1 MLPPHRIKEKAFMD
15 NSCDGKYSA
24 DDYSE
29 FILREGTIGRQAL
42 DRYGDHCVEVI
53 NDKWI
58 IASFNI
64 KNTTDPTLER
74 LSYGLLPKMYGLC
87 DITAVNAGG
96 VTIVREQPA
105 LGLYGQGTYICIIDT
120 GINWRH
126 KAFINEDG
134 TSKIEVIMDQASGM
148 LFTNDDIN
156 EALNGS
162 GADIPGDDIGHGTYM
177 AGIAAGKY
185 DRAKG
190 FSGVAPQAKLI
201 VVRLRQAKGFLR
213 DFYLVPEGVPAYS
226 EADIMRA
233 VAFASEYATQ
243 KKITLSYAIGLG
255 TTLGSHTGASPL
267 GSILADEGGIAGR
280 CVSVAA
286 GNEGNERL
294 HYEGHM
300 TGEGLQRVEIKVGE
314 GENGFIC
321 ELWSF
326 APEVYSIEIISPTG
340 QIINRLP
347 ARTGRSTILNFA
359 FENTVIDVYYQLY
372 ESLSGQNMVAL
383 RFEHPASG
391 IWVLNVYGRELT
403 DGRYNIWIMNRD
415 FLSGDTFFIG
425 SSPYTTITNPANI
438 YECITVVAYNHRDNS
453 IYYKNSRG
461 YNSYGL
467 IKPDFAAPGVGLL
480 VPSGEGDDTYVS
492 ASGTSIASGYYAG
505 MAALLQEYGI
515 IRGNL
520 PFLRTSEIKN
530 ITISGCSRQDGLK
543 YPNREWGYGT
553 VNLYNSLE
561 SLRRE

>member
-1 MLPPHRIKEKAFMD
+1 MLTCHRIEKKLIMD
-15 NSCDGKYSA
+15 NSCDGKYSKEE
-24 DDYSE
+24 YSE

-58 IASFNI
+58 ISSFNV

-74 LSYGLLPKMYGLC
+74 ISYGLLPKMYGLC
-87 DITAVNAGG
+87 DITSVNAGG
-96 VTIVREQPA
+96 VGIVREQPV

-134 TSKIEVIMDQASGM
+134 TSKIVVLMDQESGIVY
-148 LFTNDDIN
+148 TNDDIN
-156 EALNGS
+156 EALDGS
-162 GADIPGDDIGHGTYM
+162 GGNIPEDEIGHGTYM
-177 AGIAAGKY
+177 AGIAAGNY
-185 DRAKG
+185 DRAGG
-190 FSGVAPQAKLI
+190 FSGVAPRAKL
-201 VVRLRQAKGFLR
+201 VVIKLRKANDFLR
-213 DFYLVPEGVPAYS
+213 KFYLVPDGVPAYS
-226 EADIMRA
+226 EADVMRA
-233 VAFASEYATQ
+233 VAFASEYASQ
-243 KKITLSYAIGLG
+243 EKITLSYAIGVG
-255 TTLGSHTGASPL
+255 TSLGSHTGASPL

-300 TGEGLQRVEIKVGE
+300 TDEGPQRVEIRVGE

-340 QIINRLP
+340 QIINRVP
-347 ARTGRSTILNFA
+347 TRTGRSTVLNFA

-372 ESLSGQNMVAL
+372 ESLSGQNMVAM
-383 RFEHPASG
+383 RFESPAAG
-391 IWVLNVYGRELT
+391 VWVLNVYGRDIT
-403 DGRYNIWIMNRD
+403 DGRYNIWIMNRE
-415 FLSGDTFFIG
+415 FLSGDTFFTG

-438 YECITVVAYNHRDNS
+438 YESISVTAYNHRDNS
-453 IYYKNSRG
+453 IYFKNSRG

-467 IKPDFAAPGVGLL
+467 IKPDFAAPGVGIL
-480 VPSGEGDDTYVS
+480 VPSGEGEDKYVS
-492 ASGTSIASGYYAG
+492 ASGTSIAVAYYAG

-530 ITISGCSRQDGLK
+530 ITISGCLRQDGLK